1 MLNTKLV
8 ANQGVESGL
17 ILNFRTAC
25 CCHPQRCCGEPSV
38 CSLWAQLGWIP
49 GASVMVGMYLHTAA
63 CFPIST
69 FSCCPHFGSEFTV
82 QALVHFQVFGKKNS
96 FPSSILETSSG
107 AYFGAL
113 QVLGVHQGHAELFAS
128 MLFITLGG
136 LLYESW
142 HLWTLS
148 CSQRVSEVE
157 RLCPREIFKQ
167 PFLSQ
172 VLILVSTV
180 SLWTKFWLDA
190 AAEMD
195 IPCAVDVMG
204 LVL

>member
-1 MLNTKLV
+1 MV
-8 ANQGVESGL
+8 P
-17 ILNFRTAC
+17 C
-25 CCHPQRCCGEPSV
+25 RC
-38 CSLWAQLGWIP
+38 WA
-49 GASVMVGMYLHTAA
+49 
-63 CFPIST
+63 
-69 FSCCPHFGSEFTV
+69 
-82 QALVHFQVFGKKNS
+82 
-96 FPSSILETSSG
+96 SIR
-107 AYFGAL
+107 
-113 QVLGVHQGHAELFAS
+113 VHQGHAELFAS
-128 MLFITLGG
+128 MLCITLGG
-136 LLYESW
+136 LQFESW

-180 SLWTKFWLDA
+180 SLWTRFWLDA

-195 IPCAVDVMG
+195 IPCALDVMG